1 MVSKNDINSNQLGF
15 ALEILK
21 LLAQKPHKKAE
32 LIIALGDRGFA
43 AGDLSQKIARTI
55 TKLRDCGFDIKSAPN
70 RPYELIES
78 KFPVILSTEQQQALA
93 MAAEL
98 LSDMGFTAQAGHIWR
113 IGNFNKTNIPNLAAD
128 FHPPANYSEENL
140 DAVLQELQQ
149 RLQQKRRFVIWYCNS
164 KGEERHWD
172 VDKSELRLHD
182 GSLYLFALVPD
193 WFSRHIPTR
202 PNVEQNSA
210 FRIDRIIRVGAASQ
224 TPWIYSKFPTIDITY
239 RLTGA
244 LATYKPRRPHE
255 KIISSPENTEYVD
268 IVAQEDFV
276 FWFIQRMLRYGAS
289 ATVLNPPWIA
299 QQIQDA
305 HQKALDNYS
314 GQLNLG

>member
-55 TKLRDCGFDIKSAPN
+55 TKLRDSGFDIKSAPN

-210 FRIDRIIRVGAASQ
+210 FRVDRIIRVGAASQ

-268 IVAQEDFV
+268 ILAQEDFI
-276 FWFIQRMLRYGAS
+276 FWFNQRMLHYGAS

-305 HQKALDNYS
+305 HQKALDNYF